1 MSIVWKSPQEVLI
14 NRKEMYRHK
23 SRPGEMT
30 DSGEPLWGK
39 ETIRAKNSHKKFLLS
54 NLTKIPYVIP

>member
-1 MSIVWKSPQEVLI
+1 
-14 NRKEMYRHK
+14 MYRHK